1 MADQSKAQNQE
12 NTSDDCRKNI
22 SKEDVSVAGNSNSS
36 SSSRFNDKQFE
47 KNPRAS
53 SSKENDFTK
62 SIKYQDEDS
71 YNNQK
76 HHFIGTG
83 LYNTDDIE
91 DLPPRYRQKV
101 LKVVDDVVSFFSS
114 KYPED
119 FELSN
124 SQIKD
129 IVDLNKAKCD
139 PKLESKSV
147 PNKTFTNKKS
157 EAKFDSD
164 AASKSYQFTHASDS
178 VQEQIKG
185 RGDFKGKFNKQN
197 NPHDKNFLKVCEP
210 SGSSSHNFQ
219 SCFKPP
225 GKPPNFQRNLR
236 IPNVSLDN
244 CQNRSRTFYNSTDN
258 THNSYRTSS
267 DSSDNFRC
275 RSRISDVDHSSSC
288 SSISKDSNY
297 CGQSNGK
304 IKDHPSSSLQNDLIE
319 SAVFHHKKGSLKD
332 FSNEKRDYPKQNKN
346 VGVDN
351 IKSNVRRNDRFD
363 NKDVNSNGK
372 LTEFKETEEQR
383 NKSRTNKKFSR
394 GNTNQNAISDSGRAD
409 DHAEKNSQSSSKNAF
424 KNVILENK
432 ESVHASQNV
441 EPDCSE
447 SPKKLIKS
455 GRHSRNNRN
464 PDEYFA
470 TRKQYN
476 KHPYKTNDFSPH
488 SDKAEQEVLR
498 QRKYSED
505 SNVASDVSSVSSEK
519 INRNTFH
526 HSSKKFIEK
535 NSSFKKSKKYSDV
548 SCSGSVMDSDSVIN
562 GYEQSNTKNS
572 NFSKSDRSDFHKR
585 DSGPYELK
593 SVSPQKGNMSRN
605 LKTSSNEY
613 KKHFKHNPIQD
624 SLCYKNDESFEH
636 SQNATDADKII
647 MANKHIT
654 DKDQKVNHKRS
665 NSDCENTHSS
675 LKVSQNR
682 NYKRQN
688 NDISNNSSKAL
699 IDSKT
704 VSPPKGN
711 TKDVSRQIT
720 KCIEES
726 GSSITNN
733 SNVRL
738 FPPNFGTSFF
748 VNALEDK
755 PFNLDICCE
764 FSESLILNF
773 NRRSDGMKAA
783 PTLRKLKNATKNL
796 REPHLILVS
805 NFKSHRMRP
814 CDCRGV
820 MFQNCHM
827 YFKDFASRFIKEHKD
842 KIAEVET
849 EIRSLNNKKSKWKQN
864 LSIQLKSSLHEKLLI
879 LKRMEF
885 VFLDY
890 VSDLEE
896 ILFLHK
902 KFAVEGNLTLKEKF
916 ILNDEQFFEFSSK
929 ERLALKELLIL
940 EEKYAEGRISEEE
953 KIANENKLNSEVE
966 LPSYSVYLAIRKLK
980 KNFSYECNS
989 LRRCLPV
996 YSKKNELLKSIR
1008 SYSVLV
1014 ISAETGSGKTTQL
1027 TEYLLQSKVA
1037 EKGTIICT
1045 QPRKIAAIS
1054 VTKFVCG
1061 QLGSAVGK
1069 LIGYDVGTRKKYDK
1083 DTKIIYMTDY
1093 VLLKKFLRN
1102 RKLRGISC
1110 VIIDEAHERTL
1121 YTDLVLGMLKPC
1133 LNERL
1138 DLRIIITS
1146 ATIDPSLFV
1155 QHFGSK
1161 QTQIIEI
1168 PGRTYP
1174 VEVVWLEKDV
1184 EIGWNYVDECVKTA
1198 VRIHEKES
1206 EGDILVFLTSPGE
1219 IDEAI
1224 MKFQEFCSGSEM
1236 PQLMSLHGKSDLED
1250 QLLVFETNP
1259 NNVRKIIFA
1268 TNAAETSLTIPG
1280 IKYVIDSGMTK
1291 EMVYFPEKNKN
1302 CLLVTFVNKSSAD
1315 QRKGRA
1321 GRTQPGVC
1329 YRMYSKRNFEEMPD
1343 SSTPEI
1349 LKTNLQ
1355 TAMLKLYQFGIEPRK
1370 FEFVESPP
1378 REAVI
1383 KSVESLEQ
1391 LGLIKE
1397 SKEKGYCLTE
1407 SGKKVVELPIEP
1419 RLAKLVLDG
1428 IKVGIGFETIIMAAL
1443 VNEAGRLF
1451 FRHEDTKIMADKRKM
1466 MFCQHSG
1473 DLCTYLEIYK
1483 RWMEVAKDERY
1494 KWCVE
1499 NFINSKALS
1508 SAKRSMEEILL
1519 VLHQELGIRVSR
1531 RYNNQAFKSHY
1542 EKIIFNCFS
1551 ENLCTFSGHPKM
1563 GYFSPYFTESLFIH
1577 PSSSLSYLK
1586 TQFPVFLVYST
1597 LMQTTRNFLLDVT
1610 PIKEDTL
1617 KLAFQ
1622 EGTFKLQVDMLKCLQ
1637 IVPKTL
1643 GPFGESILVRHI
1655 LGKGGSKIIN
1665 LETLV
1670 EKLINSK
1677 NFKIDVFVEKG
1688 IILIYLEKRYHE
1700 TVSQYINNMVEDAH
1714 AIMSK
1719 EEEMV
1724 EMKGSFSYFYFG
1736 AGGLI
1741 TDIIMPGEFKE
1752 IIIENLL
1759 NLQSKKVEETL
1770 KSFGPLQCLQ
1780 VTNVGR
1786 NSCRISAVYEKVASA
1801 QKAMLHCSQLRDLK
1815 VKSVIHVPKNN
1826 DEVLPLYRL
1835 QVTWYRCPATGSG
1848 WVEFPTEADCIVA
1861 SGKLTAASFYIDK
1874 NYIRFT
1880 PTKNE
1885 KILDIKNLPP
1895 FVNEI
1900 ILKEKIQEN
1909 LKVVLKESKE
1919 MRIHMGRKKPT
1930 AVTEKDMEHVKN
1942 ELKKLFKESSL
1953 IDVKYPNLN
1962 DPSWTAFVYYKNCQD
1977 GKKALCYL
1985 GDNAKIDSF
1994 PLQVQARLESHL
2006 QCRKNVYEAI
2016 QGEVEI
2022 MKKRKNAFFS
2032 IWQKEKVVNIKFSC
2046 KSMEELCDIH
2056 LQISQ
2061 LLHGKTIECLN
2072 KKYHYLFTNDCR
2084 DEIIKIEGSTKTA
2097 IIVNNVRKLISIFG
2111 PKENCSLAY
2120 EKVCALITKTALLKK
2135 KIFSLKASNIPPGF
2149 LKRLYSKYGY
2159 YLEGLINDFR
2169 LKDAKL
2175 DTQKGSLTIEGLQSN
2190 IEQVEKHLESICKEL
2205 FEKNSEVKLDENKE
2219 ICGIC
2224 FDALTYDFYRLENCG
2239 HAFCKTCLLLQIE
2252 SKVIPLTCVK
2262 QGCEKR
2268 FFMIDLKK
2276 LLSSGSEALR
2286 KSFYATALHHHI
2298 NNNPGEVMYCPS
2310 PDCHRIY
2317 RISRTGGEFL
2327 CLGCKNV
2334 ICTRC
2339 QTFYHYGLSCEL
2351 FQNIEKDEDYS
2362 LKSWMKEDVASRKQ
2376 CPYCQI
2382 VIEKES
2388 GCNHMECANC
2398 KKHLCWLCLEIFPT
2412 SMDVYDHLP
2421 FCPKNQSSSN

>member
-1 MADQSKAQNQE
+1 MADQSKAQNQK
-12 NTSDDCRKNI
+12 NTSVDSRKNI
-22 SKEDVSVAGNSNSS
+22 SSEDVSFAENSNSS
-36 SSSRFNDKQFE
+36 SSPQFNDEQFE
-47 KNPRAS
+47 KKPRAS
-53 SSKENDFTK
+53 SSKKKDFTK
-62 SIKYQDEDS
+62 SIKYQDKDS

-76 HHFIGTG
+76 HHFFGTG

-119 FELSN
+119 FEKNN

-129 IVDLNKAKCD
+129 IVDLNKANCD
-139 PKLESKSV
+139 PKLESKAI

-157 EAKFDSD
+157 EA
-164 AASKSYQFTHASDS
+164 T
-178 VQEQIKG
+178 
-185 RGDFKGKFNKQN
+185 
-197 NPHDKNFLKVCEP
+197 
-210 SGSSSHNFQ
+210 SSSLNFQ
-219 SCFKPP
+219 SSA
-225 GKPPNFQRNLR
+225 KPPNSQRNLR

-244 CQNRSRTFYNSTDN
+244 RQNRSRTFSNSTDN

-267 DSSDNFRC
+267 DSSDNFLSS
-275 RSRISDVDHSSSC
+275 SRISDNDHSSSC
-288 SSISKDSNY
+288 TSISKNSNY
-297 CGQSNGK
+297 CGQGHSK
-304 IKDHPSSSLQNDLIE
+304 IQDHPSSNRQNGLIE
-319 SAVFHHKKGSLKD
+319 SAVFHHKKGRLKD
-332 FSNEKRDYPKQNKN
+332 FNNEKRDHPKQNKN

-351 IKSNVRRNDRFD
+351 IKSNVGRNDRFD
-363 NKDVNSNGK
+363 NRDVNSNRK

-383 NKSRTNKKFSR
+383 KKSRTNKKFSR
-394 GNTNQNAISDSGRAD
+394 ENTNQNVISDSGRAD
-409 DHAEKNSQSSSKNAF
+409 DHAERNSRSSSKNSF
-424 KNVILENK
+424 KDVRLEDK
-432 ESVHASQNV
+432 ESVHASRSV
-441 EPDCSE
+441 ESDCSE
-447 SPKKLIKS
+447 SPKTLIKS
-455 GRHSRNNRN
+455 GRHSRNYRN

-470 TRKQYN
+470 TKKQYN
-476 KHPYKTNDFSPH
+476 KHSCKTEDLSPH
-488 SDKAEQEVLR
+488 SDKAEQEVLW
-498 QRKYSED
+498 QRKYSEN
-505 SNVASDVSSVSSEK
+505 SNVTSDETSVSSEK
-519 INRNTFH
+519 INQNTFH
-526 HSSKKFIEK
+526 HSSKKFIKK
-535 NSSFKKSKKYSDV
+535 NSSFKKSKNYSDV
-548 SCSGSVMDSDSVIN
+548 SCNESVMDSDSVIN
-562 GYEQSNTKNS
+562 SYEQSNSKNG
-572 NFSKSDRSDFHKR
+572 NFSKLDGSDFDKR
-585 DSGPYELK
+585 DSGPYERK
-593 SVSPQKGNMSRN
+593 SISPRKGNMPRN
-605 LKTSSNEY
+605 LKTSLIEN
-613 KKHFKHNPIQD
+613 KKHFKHSSVQD
-624 SLCYKNDESFEH
+624 SLCSKSVESFEH
-636 SQNATDADKII
+636 SQNATDTDKIK
-647 MANKHIT
+647 MIT
-654 DKDQKVNHKRS
+654 KQIKDKDQKVNHKNS
-665 NSDCENTHSS
+665 NSNCESTHSS

-682 NYKRQN
+682 NYKGQN
-688 NDISNNSSKAL
+688 NDISNNSCKAS

-704 VSPPKGN
+704 VSSPKPN
-711 TKDVSRQIT
+711 TKAVSHQVT
-720 KCIEES
+720 NSKYIEES
-726 GSSITNN
+726 GSSVINN
-733 SNVRL
+733 SNARL
-738 FPPNFGTSFF
+738 FPPVRVRSSLEFENAKEHRNYHVPPSIIKQTKELGFFITVNVSERYNDLEFWHKFF
-748 VNALEDK
+748 VNAFEDK

-773 NRRSDGMKAA
+773 NRRMDGMKAA
-783 PTLRKLKNATKNL
+783 PILKKLKNATKNL

-805 NFKSHRMRP
+805 NFKNHRMRP

-827 YFKDFASRFIKEHKD
+827 YFKDFSSRFIKEHKD
-842 KIAEVET
+842 KIADIET
-849 EIRSLNNKKSKWKQN
+849 EIRSLNNKKSKWKEK
-864 LSIQLKSSLHEKLLI
+864 LSVELKSSLHEKLLI

-890 VSDLEE
+890 VSNLEE

-902 KFAVEGNLTLKEKF
+902 KFAVEGNLSLKEKF
-916 ILNDEQFFEFSSK
+916 ILNDEQFFEFSNK

-953 KIANENKLNSEVE
+953 KIANENKLNSKVE

-980 KNFSYECNS
+980 KDFSYECNS

-996 YSKKNELLKSIR
+996 YSKKNDLLKSIR

-1027 TEYLLQSKVA
+1027 AEYLLQSKVA
-1037 EKGTIICT
+1037 ERGTIICT

-1069 LIGYDVGTRKKYDK
+1069 LVGYDVGTHKKYDK

-1093 VLLKKFLRN
+1093 VLLKIFLRN

-1155 QHFGSK
+1155 QHFGTK

-1174 VEVVWLEKDV
+1174 VDVVWLEKDI

-1198 VRIHEKES
+1198 VRIHEKQS

-1224 MKFQEFCSGSEM
+1224 VMFQEFCSGPEM
-1236 PQLMSLHGKSDLED
+1236 PQLMSLHGKSDLQD

-1259 NNVRKIIFA
+1259 NNARKIIFA

-1280 IKYVIDSGMTK
+1280 IKYVIDCGMTK

-1302 CLLVTFVNKSSAD
+1302 CLLVTFVNKSSAN

-1355 TAMLKLYQFGIEPRK
+1355 RAMLKLYQFGIEPRK

-1378 REAVI
+1378 KEAVI
-1383 KSVESLEQ
+1383 KSLESLEQ
-1391 LGLIKE
+1391 LGLVKE
-1397 SKEKGYCLTE
+1397 TKEKGYCLTE

-1499 NFINSKALS
+1499 NFVNSKALS

-1586 TQFPVFLVYST
+1586 TELPVFLVYST

-1688 IILIYLEKRYHE
+1688 LILIYLEKRYHE
-1700 TVSQYINNMVEDAH
+1700 TVSRYINNMVEDAH

-1741 TDIIMPGEFKE
+1741 SDIIMPGEFKE

-1770 KSFGPLQCLQ
+1770 KSFGPLQCLHI
-1780 VTNVGR
+1780 TNVGR

-1801 QKAMLHCSQLRDLK
+1801 QKAMLHCSQLKNLK
-1815 VKSVIHVPKNN
+1815 VKSVVHVPKNN

-1835 QVTWYRCPATGSG
+1835 LVTWYRCPATGNG

-1861 SGKLTAASFYIDK
+1861 SGKLTASSFYIDK
-1874 NYIRFT
+1874 NYVRFS

-1885 KILDIKNLPP
+1885 KILDIRNLPH

-1909 LKVVLKESKE
+1909 LKVVLKESEE
-1919 MRIHMGRKKPT
+1919 MRIHVGRKKPT

-1942 ELKKLFKESSL
+1942 ELKKLFKESAL

-1962 DPSWTAFVYYKNCQD
+1962 DPSWTAFVYYKDCKD
-1977 GKKALCYL
+1977 GKKALCDL

-1994 PLQVQARLESHL
+1994 PLQIQARLESHL
-2006 QCRKNVYEAI
+2006 QCRKNVYEVI
-2016 QGEVEI
+2016 KGEVDI
-2022 MKKRKNAFFS
+2022 MKKRKNTFFS
-2032 IWQKEKVVNIKFSC
+2032 IWQKEKAVNIKFSC
-2046 KSMEELCDIH
+2046 KSMEELSDIH

-2061 LLHGKTIECLN
+2061 LLRGKTIECLD
-2072 KKYHYLFTNDCR
+2072 KKYQYLFTKDCR
-2084 DEIIKIEGSTKTA
+2084 EAIIKIEGSTKTA
-2097 IIVNNVRKLISIFG
+2097 IILNDTRKLISIFG

-2120 EKVCALITKTALLKK
+2120 EKVCALVTKKAIFKK
-2135 KIFSLKASNIPPGF
+2135 KLFSLKASNIPPGF

-2175 DTQKGSLTIEGLQSN
+2175 DTEKGSLTIEGLQSN

-2205 FEKNSEVKLDENKE
+2205 FEKNSEVKSDENKE

-2252 SKVIPLTCVK
+2252 SKIIPLTCVK
-2262 QGCEKR
+2262 QGCEKK

-2276 LLSSGSEALR
+2276 LLSFGSEAIR
-2286 KSFYATALHHHI
+2286 KSFYATTLHHHI

-2317 RISRTGGEFL
+2317 RISSTGGEFL

-2339 QTFYHYGLSCEL
+2339 QSFYHYGLSCEL

-2362 LKSWMKEDVASRKQ
+2362 LKSWIKEDISSRKQ
-2376 CPYCQI
+2376 CPYCQV
-2382 VIEKES
+2382 VIEKEG
-2388 GCNHMECANC
+2388 GCNHMECTNC